1 MSYLY
6 NTICVYQN
14 IIRMLQEEINLMLLV
29 RAKAF
34 CTTHGNLSSA
44 AGFRGSSSWREWW
57 RQKGSM
63 RKIRKDHFA
72 SCIVCAL
79 KHQSTGRCDGQ
90 ARGQHSV
97 RNFCHL
103 SILPPSRPGISS
115 DIRLKHQHFLHAL
128 AFNTKQNKMKD
139 GFRQLSLDTYSTWTE
154 ED

>member
-103 SILPPSRPGISS
+103 SILPPSRPRAQIFAWS
-115 DIRLKHQHFLHAL
+115 I
-128 AFNTKQNKMKD
+128 NTSCMLWPLT
-139 GFRQLSLDTYSTWTE
+139 LSKIKWRMGLGSCL
-154 ED
+154 